1 MRASDP
7 HPKTLLLIDDDA
19 ISRELLALLLEGEGF
34 AVLVC
39 DSGKAALEHLRT
51 VGLPYI
57 ALTDLHMPGIS
68 GAELAAALSPARAKG
83 AVLLAMSAS
92 QPGEGI
98 AEAFD
103 GFLLKPFSPLEF
115 RSALESSAAR
125 ANSGSSSI
133 EAATESLRADSGTP
147 VLHAATYA
155 KLASVMPG
163 PQLRELYSICVADS
177 LERVDRMRLSAAADD
192 AAGFGKEAHAI
203 KGGCA
208 MLGAGEM
215 AKIAEEMESLGAS
228 RWSRV
233 PRRADRRSRDRSR
246 PYRPSHRCRG
256 DGGGLDRV
264 I

>member
-103 GFLLKPFSPLEF
+103 GFLLKPFSALEF

-133 EAATESLRADSGTP
+133 EAATESLRRASGFVQT
-147 VLHAATYA
+147 A
-155 KLASVMPG
+155 
-163 PQLRELYSICVADS
+163 
-177 LERVDRMRLSAAADD
+177 LS
-192 AAGFGKEAHAI
+192 
-203 KGGCA
+203 
-208 MLGAGEM
+208 
-215 AKIAEEMESLGAS
+215 
-228 RWSRV
+228 
-233 PRRADRRSRDRSR
+233 
-246 PYRPSHRCRG
+246 
-256 DGGGLDRV
+256 
-264 I
+264 

>member
-92 QPGEGI
+92 QPGEDI

-103 GFLLKPFSPLEF
+103 GFLLKPFSALEF
-115 RSALESSAAR
+115 RSALDLPPPGVNGGWKSVLLHVVKTAGACSVALD
-125 ANSGSSSI
+125 NSPMLGSGWMMDNPKVI
-133 EAATESLRADSGTP
+133 TSLGSR
-147 VLHAATYA
+147 
-155 KLASVMPG
+155 
-163 PQLRELYSICVADS
+163 REL
-177 LERVDRMRLSAAADD
+177 RSASKR
-192 AAGFGKEAHAI
+192 GFGKFSA
-203 KGGCA
+203 
-208 MLGAGEM
+208 GAFT
-215 AKIAEEMESLGAS
+215 
-228 RWSRV
+228 
-233 PRRADRRSRDRSR
+233 
-246 PYRPSHRCRG
+246 RCCE
-256 DGGGLDRV
+256 
-264 I
+264 